1 MLRRRKTATI
11 SRKYRMEISKL
22 QKVLKKGVFIKTVIG
37 LVGVKTSGKST
48 VANILKQIISE
59 KTEEAALADKL
70 KNVCSEVFGV
80 ERKNF
85 DEQSLKEVKF
95 KTPVLLNSSKIES
108 ILKMFNV
115 SITDGLLQK
124 YLAKN
129 IEGMLLESPRHI
141 AQIVGTEILR
151 TAGDEDVHCKNL
163 KLGDN
168 VTIVSDIRFPN
179 EFMYFDKLNNIK
191 FIPLYIHRIEAE
203 KQINEN
209 SHSSETSVFHFCDKC
224 LFINNNSTLEDLEKE
239 LEVNLNKTNL
249 LLKRHNL

>member
-1 MLRRRKTATI
+1 
-11 SRKYRMEISKL
+11 MEISEL
-22 QKVLKKGVFIKTVIG
+22 QEILKKGVLIKTVIG

-48 VANILKQIISE
+48 VANILKQIIPE

-70 KNVCSEVFGV
+70 KNVCSEVFNV

-95 KTPVLLNSSKIES
+95 KTPVLLNLNKIEN

-115 SITDGLLQK
+115 PITDVLMQK
-124 YLAKN
+124 YFAKN
-129 IEGMLLESPRHI
+129 MEGMSLESPRHI

-151 TAGDEDVHCKNL
+151 TAGDEDIHCKNL

-168 VTIVSDIRFPN
+168 ITIVSDIRFPN
-179 EFMYFDKLNNIK
+179 EFTYFNKLNNIN
-191 FIPLYIHRIEAE
+191 FIPLYIHRVEAE
-203 KQINEN
+203 KHINEN

-224 LFINNNSTLEDLEKE
+224 IYINNNNTLEDLEKE
-239 LEVNLNKTNL
+239 LQVNLNNTNL